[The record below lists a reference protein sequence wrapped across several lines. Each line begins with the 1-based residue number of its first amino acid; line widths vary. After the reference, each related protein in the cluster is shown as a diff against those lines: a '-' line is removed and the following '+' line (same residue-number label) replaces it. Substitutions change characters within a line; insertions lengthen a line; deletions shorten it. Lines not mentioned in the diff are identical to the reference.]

1 MLHTIKRTLFV
12 GGTVAVVAA
21 LCSGAALAARGHGQL
36 GPRAMHGTMGGFG
49 PFAMTGPGFG
59 LRMGGMG
66 GPGMGLPGFGM
77 RGHGP
82 GHPGGPGGGILATE
96 VLKTASTFLGI
107 SVTELGNELKS
118 GKTLAEIA
126 TAKGKKP
133 ADLITAL
140 TNAAKTNLD
149 AAVAAG
155 WITQKQA
162 DAVLEGLTKAVTEL
176 VNDGPPVPRIKHAG
190 PLNAA
195 ATYLGMSVEDLF
207 TALKGGK
214 TLAQVAADKG
224 KTVDGLVSALTADAK
239 AKLDKAVTAGD
250 ITQAQANALMT
261 KLTERVTDMVNGVH
275 GPRATKTTS
284 NTIKHTVRFVVR
296 R

>member
-1 MLHTIKRTLFV
+1 MATGKAVDMLHTIKRTLFV
-12 GGTVAVVAA
+12 GGAVAVVAA
-21 LCSGAALAARGHGQL
+21 LCSGAALAARGHGQF
-36 GPRAMHGTMGGFG
+36 GPRAAHGTMGGFG
-49 PFAMTGPGFG
+49 PFTMMGPGFH
-59 LRMGGMG
+59 LRIG

-96 VLKTASTFLGI
+96 VLKTAASFLGI

-118 GKTLAEIA
+118 GKTLAEVT

-162 DAVLEGLTKAVTEL
+162 DAVLEGVTKAVTEL
-176 VNDGPPVPRIKHAG
+176 VNDGPPVPRVRHAG
-190 PLNAA
+190 N
-195 ATYLGMSVEDLF
+195 E
-207 TALKGGK
+207 
-214 TLAQVAADKG
+214 
-224 KTVDGLVSALTADAK
+224 VDACL
-239 AKLDKAVTAGD
+239 
-250 ITQAQANALMT
+250 
-261 KLTERVTDMVNGVH
+261 
-275 GPRATKTTS
+275 
-284 NTIKHTVRFVVR
+284 
-296 R
+296 